1 MVVPNPSTASP
12 RRDLLIIG
20 SDPDSDVQVLESGA
34 EHHHAKIYRQSDGR
48 WMISDL
54 GTASGTLVNGK
65 RISLAVL
72 REKDVITIGR
82 KSLAWP
88 ADFTRTP
95 KRIPEPKAPP
105 PPMTTT
111 KQRLVI
117 GSGEQADIQIDDP
130 DVENEHAILKRD
142 SDKTWMIYDLGTATG
157 TFVNGNSIAFARLG
171 PDSKVTLGGLTL
183 EWPEDFILDRSLTKA
198 YRSADRGITFSEVI
212 ICNPGES
219 TPQLETGSLN
229 FERGTLTAIIG
240 PSGIGKSTLCRAL
253 LGEAEIV
260 SGTVTVGGR
269 RITSGQA
276 PNPSEVSFVPQDTC
290 LLEDLTVQQTLDFA
304 VQVRNA
310 RTRTAEQCAGEIER
324 VLSSLNLADV
334 MDRKVS
340 KLSGGQKKRL

>member
-1 MVVPNPSTASP
+1 
-12 RRDLLIIG
+12 
-20 SDPDSDVQVLESGA
+20 
-34 EHHHAKIYRQSDGR
+34 
-48 WMISDL
+48 MISDL

-82 KSLAWP
+82 KSLVWP
-88 ADFTRTP
+88 ADFTRIRVADVSSKVPQVPTP
-95 KRIPEPKAPP
+95 PQTPQIPGPQAPS

-157 TFVNGNSIAFARLG
+157 TFVNDNSIAFARLG

-183 EWPEDFILDRSLTKA
+183 EWPEDFILDRPLTKA
-198 YRSADRGITFSEVI
+198 YRSADRGIIFSEVI

-290 LLEDLTVQQTLDFA
+290 LLEDL
-304 VQVRNA
+304 N
-310 RTRTAEQCAGEIER
+310 EEIGRASCRER
-324 VLSSLNLADV
+324 V
-334 MDRKVS
+334 
-340 KLSGGQKKRL
+340 